1 MKRPIL
7 LLASVCIL
15 NIAPLV
21 AQELSPD
28 NLTAYNSIFSVTN
41 FEGRRAIQVREPAE
55 LLQSNEDNLVILN
68 GVDFYNG
75 EIEIWLAGTR
85 NPDANESA
93 RGFTGIAFRIAE
105 DPTEYEAI
113 YVRPANGRADD
124 QLRRNHSIQYIS
136 HPEYTWNKFRA
147 DTPSKYESYAD
158 MGPGEW
164 IKYRLV
170 VDGERAELYLNDA
183 EQPNLIVKDLKLGD
197 SSGRIGLWIDSGT
210 IAYFS
215 DIRVSSE
222 SRPE

>member
-158 MGPGEW
+158 MGPGAVS
-164 IKYRLV
+164 YTHL
-170 VDGERAELYLNDA
+170 RAHE
-183 EQPNLIVKDLKLGD
+183 
-197 SSGRIGLWIDSGT
+197 T
-210 IAYFS
+210 
-215 DIRVSSE
+215 
-222 SRPE
+222 